1 MKIQILNTISRHKA
15 IIVAFLFLKNI
26 GFAQSAWPS
35 ISWENAT
42 NLTLIIDS
50 NGINE
55 LSGLHWNPIKNQ
67 LFAVG
72 NYGNLIVL
80 MQNSGTNTFSFL
92 ANKTIAGGPE
102 GITQANYNDNEFY
115 VIDENNYQIDKYTYA
130 SDFSTVDL
138 IKHWNLL
145 LPPSTMTN
153 TGNTGTEGIVFI
165 PDNNLSTMGFVSQQ
179 TGNLYLSTK
188 GAGGLFFIAN
198 QNGGYIWVFDINPNV
213 NDDFVFVGKYKTNA
227 TESCDLSFD
236 RSTNI
241 LYILH
246 NVSGNNS
253 LETTNLST
261 IIISGTQRKLVTL
274 NQYTIPTPIGNNDNI
289 EGFTMTPKCL
299 QSEDGNVKAWLCRD
313 VASSESATLLQDVIR
328 EFSPFI
334 AEGNCQPLSVS
345 QENKIRFSIYPN
357 PAQKNIVIE
366 SLEQIKVHSVKI
378 MSCLGQV
385 LLSQEINDNNVINLD
400 ISNLSTASYL
410 LKVYTEKGVFN
421 YKFIKN

>member
-1 MKIQILNTISRHKA
+1 
-15 IIVAFLFLKNI
+15 
-26 GFAQSAWPS
+26 
-35 ISWENAT
+35 
-42 NLTLIIDS
+42 
-50 NGINE
+50 
-55 LSGLHWNPIKNQ
+55 
-67 LFAVG
+67 
-72 NYGNLIVL
+72 
-80 MQNSGTNTFSFL
+80 
-92 ANKTIAGGPE
+92 
-102 GITQANYNDNEFY
+102 
-115 VIDENNYQIDKYTYA
+115 
-130 SDFSTVDL
+130 
-138 IKHWNLL
+138 
-145 LPPSTMTN
+145 MTN